1 MHRPIPEC
9 PVETAILLIGSR
21 WKALILRE
29 LLFAPQAGLRYCELK
44 KNIIGISDKMLSQSL
59 RDMEQ
64 DSLLDRQVVNSAP
77 PGVLYSLTPVAR
89 KLEPLLQAMF
99 AWGQEYQRA
108 MQGAATVCPN
118 CARAEQF
125 RKGELP
131 CNNITLPE

>member
-1 MHRPIPEC
+1 MLRPIPEC
-9 PVETAILLIGSR
+9 PVETTVQRIGNR
-21 WKALILRE
+21 WKVLILRE
-29 LLFAPQAGLRYCELK
+29 LTFAPREGLRYNELK

-64 DSLLDRQVVNSAP
+64 DCLLDRQVVDSAP

-108 MQGAATVCPN
+108 VQGEATVCPN
-118 CARAEQF
+118 CARTEQL
-125 RKGELP
+125 RKGQVP
-131 CNNITLPE
+131 CNNSTLQG